1 MACVLGAVMTFGSF
15 SCAVVQA
22 ESVEGLVGL
31 EEKSLAEYET
41 ENTET
46 DMAEKETEEEKDSI
60 YHVMLIG
67 VDRRDD
73 SWEGNSDTM
82 MLVTINDEKKQV
94 SMISMMRDMGVNIP
108 GIGLQKMNAATANGG
123 AKLLLETVQQNFGV
137 DVQRYVKVDFENVID
152 IVDAVG
158 GVELTLSD
166 AEAGNANIGISE
178 VCYIQGISPDSYLF
192 PCGGTYLCNGMQAV
206 NYARIRYIG
215 NADYE
220 RTERQRTVMTRI
232 IEKLKEMDAAELM
245 KFAKEILPLVEY
257 NIPMDELLS
266 LVMKAPQLAE
276 YDLVKDRIPYD
287 GLFYSQNEL
296 LMPDWPATL
305 ERLNET
311 IY

>member
-1 MACVLGAVMTFGSF
+1 MSTSIVAVSF
-15 SCAVVQA
+15 RLYAFDLYKY
-22 ESVEGLVGL
+22 G
-31 EEKSLAEYET
+31 
-41 ENTET
+41 
-46 DMAEKETEEEKDSI
+46 
-60 YHVMLIG
+60 
-67 VDRRDD
+67 
-73 SWEGNSDTM
+73 
-82 MLVTINDEKKQV
+82 
-94 SMISMMRDMGVNIP
+94 
-108 GIGLQKMNAATANGG
+108 
-123 AKLLLETVQQNFGV
+123 
-137 DVQRYVKVDFENVID
+137 
-152 IVDAVG
+152 
-158 GVELTLSD
+158 
-166 AEAGNANIGISE
+166 EADNANVGISYL
-178 VCYIQGISPDSYLF
+178 CSLQGISPDSYLF